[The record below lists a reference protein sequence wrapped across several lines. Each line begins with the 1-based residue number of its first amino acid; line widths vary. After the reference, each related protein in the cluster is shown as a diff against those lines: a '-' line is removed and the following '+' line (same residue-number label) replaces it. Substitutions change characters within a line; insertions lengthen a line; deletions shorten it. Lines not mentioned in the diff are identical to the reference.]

1 MDTQVENA
9 IEIAWNPAS
18 DQNLKSQAFEFLNQ
32 LRTEPQGWQ
41 VCFSLAIREPRPS
54 DIVRHSALE
63 IVNGA
68 INGGQLNAPGLA
80 YLRDNLVAY
89 LHTTYGGTHTDQK
102 GDTPA
107 IQNKMTQTITYLF
120 AALYA
125 SGWESFFDD
134 LLSLTSKDNS
144 SIRDNPPGIIF
155 YLRVLNSIHDEIA
168 DVLVPRSPEEQRKDN
183 TLKDLV
189 RERDVVKIASSW
201 QDILVEWQSRNDT
214 ILQLV
219 LTVVGRWVNW
229 IDISLIINDSLLGLL
244 FGLVSQPKAPAED
257 VRLDNLRHAAI
268 STFTDII
275 GKKMKAED
283 KLELITVLKLSNVI
297 SELISSSALQEL
309 RSTSNYDTDLAE
321 AVAKLVNNTACDII
335 KVLDT
340 DTASTDQ
347 VKRQANDSLQIF
359 LPYVLR
365 FFSDEYDEICS
376 TVIPVLTDLLT
387 FFRKESKNKGILAP
401 QYTAMLS
408 PILSAIIAKMKYDD
422 TSTWGNEDAQ
432 TDEAE
437 FQELRKRL
445 QVLQQAVAVVDEPM
459 YIESITNVVGTT
471 FERLHSQRGQL
482 DWRDVD
488 LAMHEMFL
496 FGELA
501 VKNGGLY
508 SKTKPVSAA
517 AERLIDMMFKL
528 VESDVA
534 SLTHPAIKLQY
545 MEICVRYST
554 FFEANPR
561 LITRVLENF
570 VAFVHHDH
578 IKVRTRS
585 WYLFHRFVKH
595 VRLHIGNIAETVIQ
609 ALGDLLP
616 IKAEL
621 SEATSDDD
629 DMSSDTNEQSTDAA
643 FNSQLY
649 LYEAVGC
656 ICGAHAVPVD
666 NQGIYIQSVLTPL
679 FSDLEAHLGPA
690 KNGDERAVLQV
701 HHLIMAL
708 GTLARGFS
716 DWTPASS
723 TTSAPPPAKAV
734 SEEFTRAAEAIIV
747 ALETLNSSFEI
758 RTAARFAFSRLIS
771 VLGVHILPQLPRW
784 IDGLLSRTS
793 TKDEMA
799 LFLRLLDQIVYEFK
813 TEIFDILDTLLTP
826 LLQRVFTGIAE
837 PTAGTDDEIQLAEL
851 KREYLGFLLVIL
863 NNDLG
868 SVLVSNTN
876 QPTFDTVISTI
887 EHFAK
892 DLSDFP
898 TAKLAFSVLIK
909 LTSTWGGPDIV
920 HDVSSKAGNAIPPAS
935 SPQPTLAGFDRF
947 MMTRFSPLCW
957 TLPMNPNFNPKDAQ
971 GKQVL
976 GEAAGLQK
984 AIYVKTG
991 HDYMTWLREVEL
1003 KGMGIDGNTI
1013 EEYVG
1018 ALVTLDAKGFRQFFQ
1033 TFVQRSGR

>member
-1 MDTQVENA
+1 M
-9 IEIAWNPAS
+9 
-18 DQNLKSQAFEFLNQ
+18 
-32 LRTEPQGWQ
+32 
-41 VCFSLAIREPRPS
+41 
-54 DIVRHSALE
+54 RHSALE

-201 QDILVEWQSRNDT
+201 QDIIVEWQSRNDT

-283 KLELITVLKLSNVI
+283 KLELINVLKLSNVI

-347 VKRQANDSLQIF
+347 VKRQANDSLQTF

-517 AERLIDMMFKL
+517 AERLIGMMFKL
-528 VESDVA
+528 VESGEFV
-534 SLTHPAIKLQY
+534 PAY
-545 MEICVRYST
+545 
-554 FFEANPR
+554 
-561 LITRVLENF
+561 
-570 VAFVHHDH
+570 
-578 IKVRTRS
+578 
-585 WYLFHRFVKH
+585 
-595 VRLHIGNIAETVIQ
+595 
-609 ALGDLLP
+609 
-616 IKAEL
+616 
-621 SEATSDDD
+621 
-629 DMSSDTNEQSTDAA
+629 
-643 FNSQLY
+643 
-649 LYEAVGC
+649 
-656 ICGAHAVPVD
+656 
-666 NQGIYIQSVLTPL
+666 
-679 FSDLEAHLGPA
+679 
-690 KNGDERAVLQV
+690 
-701 HHLIMAL
+701 
-708 GTLARGFS
+708 
-716 DWTPASS
+716 
-723 TTSAPPPAKAV
+723 
-734 SEEFTRAAEAIIV
+734 
-747 ALETLNSSFEI
+747 
-758 RTAARFAFSRLIS
+758 
-771 VLGVHILPQLPRW
+771 W
-784 IDGLLSRTS
+784 ID
-793 TKDEMA
+793 
-799 LFLRLLDQIVYEFK
+799 Q
-813 TEIFDILDTLLTP
+813 
-826 LLQRVFTGIAE
+826 
-837 PTAGTDDEIQLAEL
+837 
-851 KREYLGFLLVIL
+851 
-863 NNDLG
+863 N
-868 SVLVSNTN
+868 
-876 QPTFDTVISTI
+876 
-887 EHFAK
+887 
-892 DLSDFP
+892 
-898 TAKLAFSVLIK
+898 
-909 LTSTWGGPDIV
+909 
-920 HDVSSKAGNAIPPAS
+920 
-935 SPQPTLAGFDRF
+935 
-947 MMTRFSPLCW
+947 
-957 TLPMNPNFNPKDAQ
+957 
-971 GKQVL
+971 
-976 GEAAGLQK
+976 
-984 AIYVKTG
+984 
-991 HDYMTWLREVEL
+991 
-1003 KGMGIDGNTI
+1003 
-1013 EEYVG
+1013 
-1018 ALVTLDAKGFRQFFQ
+1018 
-1033 TFVQRSGR
+1033 